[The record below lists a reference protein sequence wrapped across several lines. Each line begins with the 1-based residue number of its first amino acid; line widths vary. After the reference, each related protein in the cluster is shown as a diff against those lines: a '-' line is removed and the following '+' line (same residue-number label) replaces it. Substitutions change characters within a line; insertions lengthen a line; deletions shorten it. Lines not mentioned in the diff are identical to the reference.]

1 MCGDRKYSGLHL
13 TNLRVERRDLCFY
26 ELEQI
31 IEYFLGNTI
40 LLPHVHT
47 G

>member
-1 MCGDRKYSGLHL
+1 MCGNRKYCGLHL
-13 TNLRVERRDLCFY
+13 TNLRVERRALCFY
-26 ELEQI
+26 ELEKI

-40 LLPHVHT
+40 LLPRVHT